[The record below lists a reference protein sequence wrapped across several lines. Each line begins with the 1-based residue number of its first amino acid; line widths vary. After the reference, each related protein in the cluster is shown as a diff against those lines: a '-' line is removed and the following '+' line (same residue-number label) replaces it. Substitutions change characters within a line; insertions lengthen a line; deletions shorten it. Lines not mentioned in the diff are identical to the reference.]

1 MKKIFGERLKEL
13 RIQNY
18 RRLRKFAEL
27 VGIDIIELDKIEKG
41 LKAPPQDDKFIK
53 KVIFWLNLDSCEAE
67 ELKKLWKKPFKPKKQ
82 KTDKINYV
90 KWERLLKI
98 TKWFNKNEN
107 R

>member
-1 MKKIFGERLKEL
+1 MTQIFGERLREL

-27 VGIDIIELDKIEKG
+27 IGLDIVELDNIEKG
-41 LKAPPQDDKFIK
+41 IKSPPQDYKFIK
-53 KVIFWLNLDSCEAE
+53 KVIFWLNLNSCEAE

-82 KTDKINYV
+82 KVDKINSI
-90 KWERLLKI
+90 KWKRLLEI
-98 TKWFNKNEN
+98 TKWFKHEN